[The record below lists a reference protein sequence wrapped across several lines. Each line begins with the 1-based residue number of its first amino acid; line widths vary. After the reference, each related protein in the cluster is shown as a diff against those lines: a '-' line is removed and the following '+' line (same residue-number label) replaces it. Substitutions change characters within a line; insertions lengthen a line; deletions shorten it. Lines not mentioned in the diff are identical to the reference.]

1 VNFIVASEVS
11 LNDNGLHSNNINMD
25 KVNGLKYF
33 QVWIAIAVLLAYTLG
48 GCHSR
53 PKNPEPNETQKTDS
67 VGIKDTLS
75 CCSSNLPSRF
85 IISGNSAVTNNES
98 TKTPTHDDMVFIQ
111 GGNFKMGGDSLWGRA
126 DEFPRHEVKVSS
138 FYMDKHEVTN
148 SQFRAF
154 VEATGYI
161 TTAER
166 KPDWE
171 ELKKQVPVGTP
182 RPDDSVLVAA
192 SLVFSPPKQ
201 SVSLDN
207 SAVWWK
213 WASGASWLHP
223 QGKGS
228 NIQGKNNYPVVQVSW
243 DDAVA
248 YANWAGKRLPTE
260 AEWEYAARGG
270 KPNSIYPWGNQ
281 PIDQGKLKA
290 NSWQGHFPNENT
302 EKDKYYRTA
311 PVMTFLPNGFEL
323 YDMAGNVWEWCSD
336 WYRPDYYLVSAKQKI
351 VIDPQGPPD
360 SFDSDEPYAQK
371 RVVRGG
377 SFLCTDQYCSGF
389 RVAARMKT
397 SWDTS
402 LEHTGFR
409 CVSFLNNIRL
419 LQHLLKTENCWCISQ
434 TYTA

>member
-1 VNFIVASEVS
+1 MLSTILPKGREPEIKSNIVLIDVD
-11 LNDNGLHSNNINMD
+11 LNSNNMN
-25 KVNGLKYF
+25 KVKGLKYF
-33 QVWIAIAVLLAYTLG
+33 QVWIVIAVLLAFTLD

-53 PKNPEPNETQKTDS
+53 PKNPDSNETQKTGS
-67 VGIKDTLS
+67 LGIKDTLS
-75 CCSSNLPSRF
+75 CCSSNLPSRV
-85 IISGNSAVTNNES
+85 INSKNSASTSNDS
-98 TKTPTHDDMVFIQ
+98 TKTPSHDDMILIP
-111 GGNFKMGGDSLWGRA
+111 GGSFEMGGDSLWGRA

-171 ELKKQVPVGTP
+171 ELKKQLPVGTP
-182 RPDDSVLVAA
+182 RPADSLLVAA
-192 SLVFSPPKQ
+192 SLVFSPPKRP
-201 SVSLDN
+201 VSLDN

-213 WASGASWLHP
+213 WVPGADWCHP
-223 QGKGS
+223 QGRKS
-228 NIQGKNNYPVVQVSW
+228 NIQGKDNYPVAQVSW
-243 DDAVA
+243 DDAKA
-248 YANWAGKRLPTE
+248 YADWSGKRLPTE

-281 PIDQGKLKA
+281 PIEQGSVKA
-290 NSWQGHFPNENT
+290 NNWQGHFPDKNT
-302 EKDKYYRTA
+302 EKDKYYRAA
-311 PVMTFLPNGFEL
+311 PVMTFQPNDFGL

-336 WYRPDYYLVSAKQKI
+336 WYRIDYYSTCAKQKN
-351 VIDPQGPPD
+351 VTDPQGPPD
-360 SFDSDEPYAQK
+360 SFDPDEPLALK

-409 CVSFLNNIRL
+409 CVVSSR
-419 LQHLLKTENCWCISQ
+419 
-434 TYTA
+434 

>member
-1 VNFIVASEVS
+1 
-11 LNDNGLHSNNINMD
+11 M
-25 KVNGLKYF
+25 KRLKYF
-33 QVWIAIAVLLAYTLG
+33 QGQIAIAVLLAFG
-48 GCHSR
+48 FDGCHSR
-53 PKNPEPNETQKTDS
+53 PKNPDKNETQKTDS

-85 IISGNSAVTNNES
+85 ISSVNSEGTNNGLTKLS
-98 TKTPTHDDMVFIQ
+98 TRDDMVFIPS
-111 GGNFKMGGDSLWGRA
+111 GTFVMGGDSLWGRA

-138 FYMDKHEVTN
+138 FYMDIHEVTN
-148 SQFRAF
+148 AQFRAF
-154 VEATGYI
+154 VDATGYV

-182 RPDDSVLVAA
+182 RPADSVLVAA

-201 SVSLDN
+201 PVSLNN
-207 SAVWWK
+207 SSAWWK
-213 WASGASWLHP
+213 WVSGADWRHP
-223 QGKGS
+223 QGLKS
-228 NIQGKNNYPVVQVSW
+228 NIQGKDNYPVVQVSW
-243 DDAVA
+243 DDAKA

-270 KPNSIYPWGNQ
+270 KPKSIYPWGNE

-302 EKDKYYRTA
+302 EKDNYERAA
-311 PVMTFLPNGFEL
+311 PVMSFPSNDFGL
-323 YDMAGNVWEWCSD
+323 YDMAGNVWEWCND
-336 WYRPDYYLVSAKQKI
+336 WYRPDYYSTCVKQKI
-351 VIDPQGPPD
+351 VTDPKGPPA
-360 SFDSDEPYAQK
+360 SFDPDEPFAQK

-409 CVSFLNNIRL
+409 CVVSS
-419 LQHLLKTENCWCISQ
+419 K
-434 TYTA
+434 

>member
-1 VNFIVASEVS
+1 MKQNKLLGIRKSIVLFVMITLIACSPKSKQKAE
-11 LNDNGLHSNNINMD
+11 NAGQISN
-25 KVNGLKYF
+25 KTV
-33 QVWIAIAVLLAYTLG
+33 
-48 GCHSR
+48 
-53 PKNPEPNETQKTDS
+53 KN
-67 VGIKDTLS
+67 DTLS
-75 CCSSNLPSRF
+75 CCSSNLPSR
-85 IISGNSAVTNNES
+85 IGGLKADS
-98 TKTPTHDDMVFIQ
+98 TSQQIGSVNKLNLEDMVFIPE
-111 GGNFKMGGDSLWGRA
+111 GSFTMGGDSLWGRA
-126 DEFPRHEVKVSS
+126 DEFPKHEVKVSS
-138 FYMDKHEVTN
+138 FYMDQHEVTN
-148 SQFRAF
+148 AQFRAF
-154 VEATGYI
+154 VDATGYV

-182 RPDDSVLVAA
+182 RPADSVLIAA

-201 SVSLDN
+201 RVSLDN
-207 SAVWWK
+207 SAAWWK
-213 WASGASWLHP
+213 WVSGASWLHP

-228 NIQGKNNYPVVQVSW
+228 NIQGKDNYPVVQVSW
-243 DDAVA
+243 DDAKA

-302 EKDKYYRTA
+302 TKDNYERAA
-311 PVMTFLPNGFEL
+311 PVMSFPSNGFGL

-336 WYRPDYYLVSAKQKI
+336 WYRPDYYSNSTKQGI
-351 VIDPQGPPD
+351 VIDPKGPQD
-360 SFDSDEPYAQK
+360 SFDPDEPYAQK

-409 CVSFLNNIRL
+409 CVVSP
-419 LQHLLKTENCWCISQ
+419 K
-434 TYTA
+434 